1 MDAGCWY
8 PKVSREIVTKGEGM
22 GTLSY
27 DSSFTADFDDRLLA
41 HLQIVIGAK
50 LRRNESFYFSWK
62 DDARVGDGR
71 TTIWLHASIPLV
83 YKYFGSRMPSI
94 NRAWIEEL
102 TISANTPGGLQIV
115 REPDAPSHPVHEN
128 GHPL

>member
-1 MDAGCWY
+1 
-8 PKVSREIVTKGEGM
+8 M

-50 LRRNESFYFSWK
+50 LRRHESFYFSWK

-71 TTIWLHASIPLV
+71 TTIWLHPGIPLV
-83 YKYFGSRMPSI
+83 YKYFGSRMPAI

-102 TISANTPGGLQIV
+102 AVSANSPGGLQIV
-115 REPDAPSHPVHEN
+115 REPEAASSPAPDESTHAK
-128 GHPL
+128 

>member
-1 MDAGCWY
+1 
-8 PKVSREIVTKGEGM
+8 M

-71 TTIWLHASIPLV
+71 TTIWLHPGIPLV

-94 NRAWIEEL
+94 NRAWIEAL
-102 TISANTPGGLQIV
+102 TVAANTPGGLQIV
-115 REPDAPSHPVHEN
+115 PEPEPLTNGESEHPR
-128 GHPL
+128 

>member
-1 MDAGCWY
+1 
-8 PKVSREIVTKGEGM
+8 M
-22 GTLSY
+22 GTLNY

-71 TTIWLHASIPLV
+71 TTIWLHPSISLV
-83 YKYFGSRMPSI
+83 YKYFGSRMPMI
-94 NRAWIEEL
+94 NRAWVEEL
-102 TISANTPGGLQIV
+102 TLAANTPSGLQIV
-115 REPDAPSHPVHEN
+115 REPDAPASHDE
-128 GHPL
+128 GEHPR

>member
-1 MDAGCWY
+1 
-8 PKVSREIVTKGEGM
+8 M

-27 DSSFTADFDDRLLA
+27 DSTFTADFDDRLLA

-71 TTIWLHASIPLV
+71 TTIWVHPSVPLMF
-83 YKYFGSRMPSI
+83 KYFGSRMPSI

-102 TISANTPGGLQIV
+102 TVSANTPGGLQIV
-115 REPDAPSHPVHEN
+115 REPERTDRGETEHQK
-128 GHPL
+128 